1 MNCIDAIEG
10 TLKKIIDHMYEN
22 FISDQMDD
30 TEYIRN
36 VKVVIEAVNSFI
48 NENREIAS
56 HPEVVKK
63 ILYEYARDKWIA
75 HRPDS
80 HLKSKTAGQDEG
92 VSIDFDYFCYYF
104 DHIYDRGVQPY

>member
-10 TLKKIIDHMYEN
+10 TLKQIIDHMFEN

-36 VKVVIEAVNSFI
+36 IKVVIEAVNSFI
-48 NENREIAS
+48 IENREIAS
-56 HPEVVKK
+56 HPEVIKK
-63 ILYEYARDKWIA
+63 ILYEYARDKWID
-75 HRPDS
+75 HQHDS
-80 HLKSKTAGQDEG
+80 QLKCRATGQDTG
-92 VSIDFDYFCYYF
+92 SPIDFDYFCYYY